1 MKFQVLSIIGHAPHP
16 LTGQLATSADR
27 LADVIEVGVAA
38 ERLGYDAYAV
48 GERHAGA
55 FLSSSPTV
63 VLGALAARTTRIKL
77 LTGVTVVA
85 ILDPV
90 RVAEDYATLD
100 QISRGRIELVI
111 GKGAEAGH
119 FDLFG
124 LDEERQW
131 DLQKEKYELL
141 RRLWSEENVDWEG
154 EFRPALK
161 DVTTV
166 PRPYAGPPR
175 IWHGSATSLNSPDLA
190 AKHGDP
196 LFTANAIQPRAAY
209 ARLIA
214 HYRERFEEYGHD
226 PADARVAAG
235 SGGLLIA
242 DSAEQAVSR
251 YRELYEAKVRQTF
264 RPHLEGKAGY
274 NTPFRTIEDA
284 IADGPQLIGSPQQI
298 IDKILGYHE
307 VYGHD
312 LQSITVDGFGLERG
326 EQIETLQRFAE
337 EVAPVVRE
345 AAPSTLWDTV

>member
-1 MKFQVLSIIGHAPHP
+1 MKFQVLSIVHHSPHP
-16 LTGQLATSADR
+16 LTGELLSAADR
-27 LADVIEVGVAA
+27 LEQVVTLGETA
-38 ERLGYDAYAV
+38 ERLGFDAYAV
-48 GERHAGA
+48 GERHAGP
-55 FLSSSPTV
+55 FLSSAPTV
-63 VLGALAARTTRIKL
+63 LLAALAARTTRIRL

-100 QISRGRIELVI
+100 QLSRGRLELVV

-141 RRLWSEENVDWEG
+141 RRLWTEEGVDWEG
-154 EFRPALK
+154 EFRPPLK
-161 DVTTV
+161 NVTTV

-175 IWHGSATSLNSPDLA
+175 IWHGSATSLNSPELA

-196 LFTANAIQPRAAY
+196 LFTANAIQPREAY

-214 HYRERFEEYGHD
+214 HYREKFEEYGHD
-226 PADARVAAG
+226 PAHARVAAG

-242 DSAEQAVSR
+242 DTTEEAIAR
-251 YRELYEAKVRQTF
+251 YKDLYEAKVRQSF
-264 RPHLEGKAGY
+264 KPHLEGKPGY

-284 IADGPQLIGSPQQI
+284 VADGPQLIGSPQRI

-307 VYGHD
+307 HYGHD
-312 LQSITVDGFGLERG
+312 LQSVTVDTFAQSTG

-337 EVAPVVRE
+337 EIAPVIRRE
-345 AAPSTLWDTV
+345 APSTLWEE

>member
-1 MKFQVLSIIGHAPHP
+1 MKFQVLSIVGHAPHP
-16 LTGQLATSADR
+16 LTGELLSAADR
-27 LADVIEVGVAA
+27 FDEVLDTGVAA
-38 ERLGYDAYAV
+38 ERLGFDAYAI

-63 VLGALAARTTRIKL
+63 LLAALAARTSRIRL

-100 QISRGRIELVI
+100 QLSRGRIELVI

-141 RRLWSEENVDWEG
+141 RRLWREEGVDWAG

-161 DVTTV
+161 NVTTV
-166 PRPYAGPPR
+166 PRPYAGAPR
-175 IWHGSATSLNSPDLA
+175 VWHGSATSLNSPELA
-190 AKHGDP
+190 ARHGDP
-196 LFTANAIQPRAAY
+196 LFTANAVQPRAAY
-209 ARLIA
+209 VRLID
-214 HYRERFEEYGHD
+214 HYRERFAAYGHD
-226 PADARVAAG
+226 PARAHVAAG

-242 DSAEQAVSR
+242 DTHERAVSR
-251 YRELYEAKVRQTF
+251 YKELYEARVRQNF
-264 RPHLEGKAGY
+264 KPRLEGKAGY

-298 IDKILGYHE
+298 IDKILAYHTA
-307 VYGHD
+307 YRHD
-312 LQSITVDGFGLERG
+312 LQSVTVDGFGLSRG
-326 EQIETLQRFAE
+326 EQIETLERFAE
-337 EVAPVVRE
+337 EIAPVVRRE
-345 AAPSTLWDTV
+345 APSALWE

>member
-1 MKFQVLSIIGHAPHP
+1 MKFQVLTIIGHSPHP
-16 LTGQLATSADR
+16 LSGDLPSPADR
-27 LADVIEVGVAA
+27 LAQVVDVGTAA
-38 ERLGYDAYAV
+38 ERLGYDAFAV

-55 FLSSSPTV
+55 FLSSAPTV
-63 VLGALAARTTRIKL
+63 VLGALAARTHRIRL

-100 QISRGRIELVI
+100 QLSRGRIELVV

-124 LDEERQW
+124 LAEERQW

-154 EFRPALK
+154 EFRAPLK
-161 DVTTV
+161 NVTTV

-175 IWHGSATSLNSPDLA
+175 VWHGSATSLNSPELA
-190 AKHGDP
+190 ARHGDP

-209 ARLIA
+209 ARLID
-214 HYRERFEEYGHD
+214 HYRERFEAHGHD
-226 PADARVAAG
+226 PARAHVAAG
-235 SGGLLIA
+235 SGGLLVA
-242 DSAEQAVSR
+242 DTHEQAVAR
-251 YRELYEAKVRQTF
+251 YKDLYEARVRQSF
-264 RPHLEGKAGY
+264 RPHLEGRAGY

-298 IDKILGYHE
+298 IDKILGYHA
-307 VYGHD
+307 VYRHD
-312 LQSITVDGFGLERG
+312 LQSITVDAFGQSTA
-326 EQIETLQRFAE
+326 EQVETLDRFARE
-337 EVAPVVRE
+337 IAPVVRRE
-345 AAPSTLWDTV
+345 APSTLWE

>member
-1 MKFQVLSIIGHAPHP
+1 MKFQVLSIVGHAPHP
-16 LTGQLATSADR
+16 LTGELLSPADR
-27 LADVIEVGVAA
+27 FDEVLDAGVAA
-38 ERLGYDAYAV
+38 ERLGFEAYAI

-63 VLGALAARTTRIKL
+63 LLAALAARTSRIRL

-100 QISRGRIELVI
+100 QLSRGRIELVI

-141 RRLWSEENVDWEG
+141 RRLWREEGVDWAG

-161 DVTTV
+161 NVTTV

-175 IWHGSATSLNSPDLA
+175 VWHGSATSLNSPELA
-190 AKHGDP
+190 ARHGDP
-196 LFTANAIQPRAAY
+196 LFTANAVQPRAAY
-209 ARLIA
+209 VRLID
-214 HYRERFEEYGHD
+214 HYRERFAAYGHD
-226 PADARVAAG
+226 PARAHVAAG

-242 DSAEQAVSR
+242 DTHERAVSR
-251 YRELYEAKVRQTF
+251 YKELYEARVRQNF
-264 RPHLEGKAGY
+264 KPRLEGKAGY

-298 IDKILGYHE
+298 IDKILGYHSA
-307 VYGHD
+307 YRHD
-312 LQSITVDGFGLERG
+312 LQSVTVDGFGLSRG
-326 EQIETLQRFAE
+326 EQIETLERFAE
-337 EVAPVVRE
+337 EIAPVVRRE
-345 AAPSTLWDTV
+345 APSTLWE